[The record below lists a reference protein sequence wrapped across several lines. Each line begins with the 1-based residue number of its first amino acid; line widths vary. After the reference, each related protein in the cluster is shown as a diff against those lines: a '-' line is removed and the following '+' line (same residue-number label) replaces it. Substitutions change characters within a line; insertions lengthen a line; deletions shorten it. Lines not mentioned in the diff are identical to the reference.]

1 MKYAVYV
8 EGQSELLFVADVLQK
23 YSDYDPAKCGFRC
36 INLNTDDFK
45 QLNHPM
51 QGDEHST
58 DFYQIVNVNNDNR
71 VVSKLRHDIP
81 GLLKQGYNVVIGLK
95 DVYGE
100 AYQYLTKGSQRID
113 IQLIEQL
120 HSQQFEAVQVPSGS
134 DCRLHFAIMEFEA
147 WMLALIENFVVG
159 KGLDWTEVSQNLE
172 IDITTDIESSV
183 YHPYP
188 LVKKIYRECGSDY
201 NKHKEEILA
210 FLSALTKADYEN
222 LRHSGRCASF
232 GKFLNSLLGGPCP
245 NLP

>member
-1 MKYAVYV
+1 M
-8 EGQSELLFVADVLQK
+8 
-23 YSDYDPAKCGFRC
+23 
-36 INLNTDDFK
+36 
-45 QLNHPM
+45 
-51 QGDEHST
+51 
-58 DFYQIVNVNNDNR
+58 
-71 VVSKLRHDIP
+71 SKLRHDIP
-81 GLLKQGYNVVIGLK
+81 SLLKQGYNVVIGLK

-120 HSQQFEAVQVPSGS
+120 HSQQFEAVPVPSGS

-210 FLSALTKADYEN
+210 FLSTLTKVDYEN
-222 LRHSGRCASF
+222 LRHSGYCASF